1 MAAFV
6 EPGVILLILALN
18 AVVGV
23 WQVNKRKKEKEGK
36 IGVPQ
41 PPPRARARARCLG
54 ETRLFS
60 PPLVFIPFPP
70 PPSQESNAEAALE
83 ALKAMQPA
91 SATVVRG
98 GKAARIPAA
107 DLVPG
112 DVIALAAGD
121 AVPADARVLA
131 LTTATLRVEEASLT
145 GESVAVHKDA
155 GAVDVGVPS
164 KGRGAAAHGPAHA
177 YAAVPI
183 HAKTCMLFAST
194 AVVSGACTALV
205 TGTGMA
211 TEIGAIQAQIAAA
224 AAEEEGTPLK
234 QKLDA
239 FGEALAR
246 VIAAVC
252 VAVWAIN
259 YRHFIGWETRDGSA
273 WVPDASSFTFNAGAC
288 IYYFKVAVALAVAA
302 IPEGLPAVI
311 TTCLA
316 LGTRRMARRNAIVR
330 RLPSVETLGCTTV
343 ICSDKT
349 GTLTT
354 NQMSALEV
362 VTVASVSAARGRG
375 GGPAGA
381 KGGGAGGLAPLVR
394 AVSGTAFDPAAG
406 SVAGL
411 AAGQPLPPP
420 LAAAAAVCAL
430 CNDAR
435 LERGGAGHAVKAA
448 GAPTEA
454 ALLTLAEK
462 LVAAAGGPPGA
473 PPKSG
478 LPRLDAALVAATGAP
493 AGGGGGLTR
502 LATLEF
508 DRERKSMSVVVGR
521 TTTTKGSTKG
531 GGGSG
536 AGGVGASLAAAL
548 PGDAAAPVLLVK
560 GAAEC
565 VLARC
570 GHALAEGGETLP
582 LDAAARAVLAASV
595 DAMASRALRVL
606 ALAVRPGPLPPPLPA
621 SGAGPAAAAAARGAL
636 GRHEAYEGIES
647 GLTFIALVGLQDPPR
662 PEVAAAVAECRAAGM
677 RLVVITGDNR
687 LTAEAVCCQIGVFP
701 PGAPPPPG
709 TSLAGADFVALSPA
723 AQAALLGG
731 GGGDPASPSRPPPGL
746 CFSRAEPGQKQAIV
760 RALRA
765 RGDVVA
771 MTGDGVN
778 DAPALKLADIG
789 IAMGIAGTE
798 VAKSAADMVLADDNF
813 ATIVAAVG
821 EGRAIY
827 ANMCAFI
834 RYMISSNVGEVAA
847 IFLAAACGL
856 PEGLAPVQLLWVNL
870 VTDGPPATALGFN
883 R

>member
-1 MAAFV
+1 
-6 EPGVILLILALN
+6 
-18 AVVGV
+18 
-23 WQVNKRKKEKEGK
+23 
-36 IGVPQ
+36 
-41 PPPRARARARCLG
+41 
-54 ETRLFS
+54 
-60 PPLVFIPFPP
+60 
-70 PPSQESNAEAALE
+70 
-83 ALKAMQPA
+83 MQPA
-91 SATVVRG
+91 VATVVRG
-98 GKAARIPAA
+98 GKARRVPAA
-107 DLVPG
+107 ELVPG
-112 DVIALAAGD
+112 DVISLTAGD

-131 LTTATLRVEEASLT
+131 LSTAVLRVEEASLT
-145 GESVAVHKDA
+145 GESLAVHKDA
-155 GAVDVGVPS
+155 EPVAA
-164 KGRGAAAHGPAHA
+164 GAAKRKGSGATAPDL
-177 YAAVPI
+177 PI

-194 AVVSGACTALV
+194 ALVSGACTALV
-205 TGTGMA
+205 TATGMD

-246 VIAAVC
+246 IIFWVC

-259 YRHFIGWETRDGSA
+259 YRHFLTWQPLGKGAGPLLSHL
-273 WVPDASSFTFNAGAC
+273 PDVRTLSFNLGAC
-288 IYYFKVAVALAVAA
+288 VYYFKVAVALAVAA

-316 LGTRRMARRNAIVR
+316 LGTRRMARRAAIVR

-362 VTVASVSAARGRG
+362 VTVAG
-375 GGPAGA
+375 
-381 KGGGAGGLAPLVR
+381 KGGGGRSGGSGLTPHTR
-394 AVSGTAFDPAAG
+394 PVSGTAFDPVAG

-411 AAGQPLPPP
+411 DGGLARLPPT

-435 LERGGAGHAVKAA
+435 LERGGGGSGSGGGSGGGHASAVRAV

-462 LVAAAGGPPGA
+462 IVAGAGGKAGA
-473 PPKSG
+473 SSAKAG
-478 LPRLDAALVAATGAP
+478 GPRLDAALVAATAP
-493 AGGGGGLTR
+493 PSSGGGGLTR

-508 DRERKSMSVVVGR
+508 DRARKSMSVLVGR
-521 TTTTKGSTKG
+521 T
-531 GGGSG
+531 GGSG
-536 AGGVGASLAAAL
+536 GGASKPGVGAAMAAAL
-548 PGDAAAPVLLVK
+548 PGAPGAPALLVK

-565 VLARC
+565 VLGRC
-570 GHALAEGGETLP
+570 TRVLTDSGADAP
-582 LDAAARAVLAASV
+582 LDSALRSSLESTV
-595 DAMASRALRVL
+595 DAMAARALRVL
-606 ALAVRPGPLPPPLPA
+606 ALAVRPGPLPAPLDKA
-621 SGAGPAAAAAARGAL
+621 GSGGSARSAL
-636 GRHEAYEGIES
+636 SNPDAYEALES
-647 GLTFIALVGLQDPPR
+647 DLTFIGLVGLQDPPR
-662 PEVAAAVAECRAAGM
+662 PEVAAAVAKCRDAGM

-687 LTAEAVCCQIGVFP
+687 LTAEAVCAQIGVFP
-701 PGAPPPPG
+701 GGPGAPPP
-709 TSLAGADFVALSPA
+709 AGASLSGSDFVALSPPA
-723 AQAALLGG
+723 RAALLCGPET
-731 GGGDPASPSRPPPGL
+731 DAAHHTHSRPPPGL

-765 RGDVVA
+765 AGDVVA

-847 IFLAAACGL
+847 IFLAAALGL